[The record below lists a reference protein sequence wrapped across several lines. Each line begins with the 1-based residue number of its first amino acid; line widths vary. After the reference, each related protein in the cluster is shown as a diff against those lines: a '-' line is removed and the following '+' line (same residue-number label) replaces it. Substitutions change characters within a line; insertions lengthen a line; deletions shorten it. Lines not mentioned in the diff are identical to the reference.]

1 MIIERTLKKEL
12 LEAAEEYPV
21 VTILGPRQSGKT
33 TLVRATF
40 PGKSYRSLESPDV
53 RQRALGDP
61 RSFLNELAGGAILDE
76 IQRVPELLS
85 YIQGIVDNSSDTG
98 QFILTG
104 SHQPMLH
111 QAVSQSLAG
120 RTAILNLMQFSLKEL
135 TFYKKEWNAFELC
148 CMGFFPGLHDKNLSP
163 GRFFSSY
170 IQTYVERD
178 VRSLMNIK
186 NITNFHSFLRLL
198 AGRVGQLIN
207 LSNISNDTGVS
218 STTVRS
224 WIDILKASFMVIE
237 LSSYHE
243 NIRKRVVRSP
253 KIYFT
258 DTGLLCYLLGIDNS
272 AQLKRDP
279 LRGNIYENL
288 VIMEVLKTRLNTGQ
302 RPDLYFYRDSNG
314 KEVDLLIPDGRSIQP
329 IEIKSSS
336 TFTPDFIKGISS
348 LRKVLG
354 NRCNDGIVFYNGE
367 EEFSFEST
375 KITNPLRYPDALSVL
390 TPTKP

>member
-1 MIIERTLKKEL
+1 MPFRTGVLRS
-12 LEAAEEYPV
+12 
-21 VTILGPRQSGKT
+21 TNRKT
-33 TLVRATF
+33 
-40 PGKSYRSLESPDV
+40 
-53 RQRALGDP
+53 
-61 RSFLNELAGGAILDE
+61 
-76 IQRVPELLS
+76 
-85 YIQGIVDNSSDTG
+85 
-98 QFILTG
+98 
-104 SHQPMLH
+104 
-111 QAVSQSLAG
+111 
-120 RTAILNLMQFSLKEL
+120 
-135 TFYKKEWNAFELC
+135 C
-148 CMGFFPGLHDKNLSP
+148 LSP

-198 AGRVGQLIN
+198 AGRVGQLVN
-207 LSNISNDTGVS
+207 LSNISNNTGVS

-354 NRCNDGIVFYNGE
+354 NRCKDGIDTGEARLNPNIVFPIVRS
-367 EEFSFEST
+367 SFFRF
-375 KITNPLRYPDALSVL
+375 NPMAASVPVNAGSL
-390 TPTKP
+390 H